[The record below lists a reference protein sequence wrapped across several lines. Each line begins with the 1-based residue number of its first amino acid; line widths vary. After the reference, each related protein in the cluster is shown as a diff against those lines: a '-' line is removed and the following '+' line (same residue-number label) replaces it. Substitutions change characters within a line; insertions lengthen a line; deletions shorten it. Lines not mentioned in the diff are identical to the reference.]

1 MRPSVTS
8 ASLQLAFIKI
18 VHATGG
24 RARPLIRVT
33 TRRCGSTV
41 LHTVTV
47 APENRRAVNRYLA
60 QHPLFRLLPA
70 DAEVLTLTE
79 ELGAALIQLSHQ
91 GAERLAALAG

>member
-1 MRPSVTS
+1 MSPSVTS
-8 ASLQLAFIKI
+8 ASLQLAFLKI

-24 RARPLIRVT
+24 RVQPQIRVT

-47 APENRRAVNRYLA
+47 PHENRRAVNQYLA

-70 DAEVLTLTE
+70 DAEVLTLTD
-79 ELGAALIQLSHQ
+79 ELGAALITLSQ
-91 GAERLAALAG
+91 QDAERFAALAE